1 MTTTTMLV
9 SGRWECGEGIGR
21 KGVGRKGVGRG
32 GCYMYT
38 CNVSTQK
45 HSLSLLLPP
54 CFTGAVL
61 FISTLSILIS
71 LFQTRRQLQQL
82 HDLVALSC
90 TVNILRDGKGEGG
103 GVGREYEEEEDG

>member
-1 MTTTTMLV
+1 M
-9 SGRWECGEGIGR
+9 
-21 KGVGRKGVGRG
+21 
-32 GCYMYT
+32 
-38 CNVSTQK
+38 QK
-45 HSLSLLLPP
+45 HFSPNIILCLLLPRH
-54 CFTGAVL
+54 FTGAVL

-103 GVGREYEEEEDG
+103 GVGREWEEGKVIVRSLLSREDLIFFSPLFFTRGVWGVK

>member
-21 KGVGRKGVGRG
+21 KGVGRGDREEGSGEEGSVEEVGRG

-45 HSLSLLLPP
+45 HFSSFSVSAPSSLFHR
-54 CFTGAVL
+54 CGAVH
-61 FISTLSILIS
+61 
-71 LFQTRRQLQQL
+71 L
-82 HDLVALSC
+82 HAVYSNQSVPDKEATSAAP
-90 TVNILRDGKGEGG
+90 
-103 GVGREYEEEEDG
+103 

>member
-1 MTTTTMLV
+1 
-9 SGRWECGEGIGR
+9 
-21 KGVGRKGVGRG
+21 
-32 GCYMYT
+32 MYT

-45 HSLSLLLPP
+45 HFSHSLSLLLPP

-103 GVGREYEEEEDG
+103 GVGREWEEGEDGWSSLIIGRSKEDLM